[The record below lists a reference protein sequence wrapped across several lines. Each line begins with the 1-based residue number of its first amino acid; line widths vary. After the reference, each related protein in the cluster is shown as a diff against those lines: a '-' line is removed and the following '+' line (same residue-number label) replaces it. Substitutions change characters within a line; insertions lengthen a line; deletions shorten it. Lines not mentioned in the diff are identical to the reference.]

1 MGKVRYI
8 GASSMYTY
16 QFLGLQYVAEKNGWT
31 KFVSM
36 QNYYNLIYRE
46 EEREMHP
53 ACKEL
58 GVGYSLIPSPPL
70 PSSDVLIPSSVIT
83 LFFVPF

>member
-58 GVGYSLIPSPPL
+58 GVGYLHIPPL
-70 PSSDVLIPSSVIT
+70 ISLNCPFPSLLPS
-83 LFFVPF
+83 LC